1 MAHREDMA
9 RAQAPTARV
18 EVVGREG
25 SPKTEQGL
33 CCLQRLPPGAC
44 PGKRQMLSAFLLHPA
59 ADKGSWCERELCACD
74 KGVAFCMKRNLDSY
88 KKHLR
93 YYWRPHCKG
102 QTPVC

>member
-1 MAHREDMA
+1 
-9 RAQAPTARV
+9 
-18 EVVGREG
+18 
-25 SPKTEQGL
+25 
-33 CCLQRLPPGAC
+33 
-44 PGKRQMLSAFLLHPA
+44 MLSAFLLHPA